1 MHATSCDYLSS
12 LFSCIG
18 NTDIITNSVI
28 ILFICDIDEL
38 LYGILMFFPG
48 WVKSMS
54 QVATPD
60 SESSTRDDGLEASPH
75 QHRGNP
81 ELEVKVAVASLEE
94 KVRMLSQNMTLLL
107 DHSPDLA
114 RLLAATTTDKEKDKD
129 KDDFDR
135 FVAYVSQFDLPE

>member
-1 MHATSCDYLSS
+1 MPLHVIISHHYS
-12 LFSCIG
+12 LIG

-81 ELEVKVAVASLEE
+81 ELEVKVASLEE

-114 RLLAATTTDKEKDKD
+114 RLLAATTTDKDKDKDKD

>member
-1 MHATSCDYLSS
+1 MPLHVIISHHYS
-12 LFSCIG
+12 LIG

-54 QVATPD
+54 QDAVLD
-60 SESSTRDDGLEASPH
+60 SEFSERDDGLEASRH
-75 QHRGNP
+75 QHGGNP

-114 RLLAATTTDKEKDKD
+114 RLLAATTTDKEKEKD

-135 FVAYVSQFDLPE
+135 FVA